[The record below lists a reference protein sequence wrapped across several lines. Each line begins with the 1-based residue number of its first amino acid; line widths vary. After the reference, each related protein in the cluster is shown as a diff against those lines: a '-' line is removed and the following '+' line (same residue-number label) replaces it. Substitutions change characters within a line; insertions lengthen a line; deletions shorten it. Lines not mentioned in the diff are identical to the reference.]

1 MQISEKGFG
10 PAGAS
15 GSAPGGARNFGPEWH
30 PLTEGIFGEAGKI
43 KIGVVGMSQGAGATF
58 VASRIAYTL
67 AQECDGV
74 CFVEAADGAAAG
86 SERGTLAIHSLSM
99 SRVFKEERFADYFG
113 NWKQGLGVGIRTN
126 MFENVNWVL
135 RSPYHSPNQKTE
147 GLAPSPAQSSD
158 LDFFG
163 IGGSQVAERATMQ
176 PMFLGIGTDAR
187 GGRID
192 RRRSVNIRIPYEK
205 IPGRYMIVDTPP
217 MESLQEMDLVVC
229 VTDPLPSKLIA
240 GEDII
245 RSIRENRIRTGRGF
259 APAMNIP
266 TPCLWVLNKDN
277 SRVRHRQLEKYMKVK
292 FDFAIPML
300 DLEEFYRAEYSGMPI
315 FKAIMRPGGNEA
327 NGRAKAAI
335 ETEALAARIQ
345 KLLPIL

>member
-10 PAGAS
+10 PARA
-15 GSAPGGARNFGPEWH
+15 GSIAPGGARNFGPEWH
-30 PLTEGIFGEAGKI
+30 PITEGIFGEAAKI

-135 RSPYHSPNQKTE
+135 RSPYGASSSRRTAQGLVPSRPERPGPPPTSPVNLLP
-147 GLAPSPAQSSD
+147 GLA
-158 LDFFG
+158 
-163 IGGSQVAERATMQ
+163 
-176 PMFLGIGTDAR
+176 
-187 GGRID
+187 
-192 RRRSVNIRIPYEK
+192 RIPYEK

-217 MESLQEMDLVVC
+217 METLQEMDLVVC

-240 GEDII
+240 GENII

-277 SRVRHRQLEKYMKVK
+277 SRVNHRQLEKFMKIK

-300 DLEEFYRAEYSGMPI
+300 DPEEFYRAEYSGMPI
-315 FKAIMRPGGNEA
+315 FKAIMRPGGDEA